1 MNTRALVVALV
12 VVSLPVAAEEATPA
26 VEIGKIPKQLE
37 AEALSEASRAFLKTK
52 MKNHVKDMKEL
63 SIAVAIMKMSEVQ
76 RLAQG
81 VANAPR
87 LDPAV
92 GPAAQLPTR
101 FFELQNE
108 LKKNAQALSDAGK
121 ANDSSAALTEYK
133 ALITTCTTC
142 HLSFKAQVEKR

>member
-1 MNTRALVVALV
+1 MNARLLIALVVL
-12 VVSLPVAAEEATPA
+12 SLPALAEDAPVIDPGKVAR
-26 VEIGKIPKQLE
+26 KLE
-37 AEALSEASRAFLKTK
+37 PETLTEASRVFLKLK

-92 GPAAQLPTR
+92 GPAAQLPNR

-121 ANDSSAALTEYK
+121 AGDATTVLDEYK
-133 ALITTCTTC
+133 TLITTCTTC
-142 HLSFKAQVEKR
+142 HLSFKTQVEKR